1 MKINNW
7 RSKLAVTLAA
17 SGMLTPA
24 AARAANLNTNLV
36 ANPGFELVDFG
47 TTGDYGSP
55 SILNWLGGPGFVYS
69 HDGSGGIPDYAD
81 GADPPGAG
89 SWYFT
94 ANNNPGSATGDF
106 REPGLVYQDIDVS

>member
-55 SILNWLGGPGFVYS
+55 SILSFTVMV
-69 HDGSGGIPDYAD
+69 
-81 GADPPGAG
+81 PPLR
-89 SWYFT
+89 FT
-94 ANNNPGSATGDF
+94 T
-106 REPGLVYQDIDVS
+106 V